1 MESWTHLDIKK
12 KIGACVFWA
21 PVFFLSFL
29 AGKLRHF
36 NQMLLTAL
44 PKKRKKVWRMRIL
57 STPYFLSFLAG
68 KLKKIFWGMSPEFLN
83 EKKNGGQ
90 LLSKSCLEFETPD
103 ANKQKRCFRSIRKLN
118 LPKIKWSIL
127 TQLSSVKIY
136 FLPLHWTCLWAAG
149 PLSWSIGNWLWLQLS
164 AIQ

>member
-36 NQMLLTAL
+36 NRMLLTAL
-44 PKKRKKVWRMRIL
+44 PKKSL
-57 STPYFLSFLAG
+57 AHAYFKHPVFSKFFGG
-68 KLKKIFWGMSPEFLN
+68 KIKNIFWGMSPEYLK

-136 FLPLHWTCLWAAG
+136 FLPPHWTCLWAVRS
-149 PLSWSIGNWLWLQLS
+149 LSWSISNWLWLQLS
-164 AIQ
+164 GIQ

>member
-1 MESWTHLDIKK
+1 MIKK
-12 KIGACVFWA
+12 KNRRMRILGACI
-21 PVFFLSFL
+21 FLSFL

-36 NQMLLTAL
+36 NRMLLTAL
-44 PKKRKKVWRMRIL
+44 PKKRKKSL
-57 STPYFLSFLAG
+57 AHAYFKHPVFSKFFGG
-68 KLKKIFWGMSPEFLN
+68 KIKNIFWGMSPEFLN

-164 AIQ
+164 AIR

>member
-1 MESWTHLDIKK
+1 MRIL
-12 KIGACVFWA
+12 GACI
-21 PVFFLSFL
+21 FLSFL

-36 NQMLLTAL
+36 NRMLLTAL
-44 PKKRKKVWRMRIL
+44 PKKRKKSL
-57 STPYFLSFLAG
+57 AHAYFKHPVFSKFFGG
-68 KLKKIFWGMSPEFLN
+68 KIKNIFWGMSPEFLN